1 MKRRENDMTR
11 LTTLLI
17 IAMAV
22 IAAIVA
28 TGLIAGYAMQA
39 WIVAYWLV
47 LTMKNMVD
55 YIGRRYPHDDI

>member
-1 MKRRENDMTR
+1 MTR

-17 IAMAV
+17 IALAV

-28 TGLIAGYAMQA
+28 TGMIAGYAMQA
-39 WIVAYWLV
+39 WIVAYWMV